1 LNFMWNPDFT
11 KLKDPATWLAA
22 AGQIFFSL
30 SVGFGVIINYASYM
44 RKRDDIA
51 LSGLTASMTNEFF
64 EVCLGGLITLP
75 AAFIFLGAAA
85 GSFSTFGLG
94 FNALPNVFA
103 LMPGGQAFGF
113 VWFFMLFLA
122 AMTSSL
128 SMLQPVNAFFEEGL
142 GLKRYGSAIL
152 LGVVTIIGSG
162 FVLHYSKDLTAL
174 DNIDFWVGT
183 FLIVILA
190 LIQSLVYGWVFGI
203 ERGMAELDQGALIR
217 VPRFVAF
224 VLKYV
229 TPVFLMLILGAT
241 IYQSGPTYWE
251 NIQTDVVARRSV
263 MLIGMAAAFLVVAI
277 TIANYRWKRDGKFD
291 AVFNDE
297 D

>member
-1 LNFMWNPDFT
+1 LKNPS
-11 KLKDPATWLAA
+11 TWLAA

-51 LSGLTASMTNEFF
+51 LSGLTASVTNEFF

-103 LMPGGQAFGF
+103 LMPYGRIFGF

-142 GLKRYGSAIL
+142 GLKKYGSAIL

-162 FVLHYSKDLTAL
+162 FVLHYSEGLAAL
-174 DNIDFWVGT
+174 DNIDFWCGT
-183 FLIVILA
+183 FLIVVLA
-190 LIQSLVYGWVFGI
+190 LIQSLIYGWVFGAD
-203 ERGMAELDQGALIR
+203 RGLEELDRGALIR
-217 VPRFVAF
+217 LPRFLSV
-224 VLKYV
+224 VLKFI
-229 TPVFLMLILGAT
+229 TPVFLILILVAT
-241 IYQSGPTYWE
+241 VWE
-251 NIQTDVVARRSV
+251 NGPNYVENLQNSLVARRSV
-263 MLIGMAAAFLVVAI
+263 YLICIAALFLVVSIA
-277 TIANYRWKRDGKFD
+277 IANYRWKQSGKFD
-291 AVFNDE
+291 AVFTQDE
-297 D
+297 